1 MKPGRIILAF
11 VLMVGIGWAGTNR
24 DLLLSADLP
33 GRLEALGFW
42 GPVAFVG
49 LYAAAALLFLPGS
62 VLTLSGGA
70 LFGPVLG
77 TLYSLLGA
85 TIGATLAFLLAR
97 YVVGDAVR
105 RLAGARLEA
114 LLTGV
119 EEEGWRFVAF
129 TRLVPLFPF
138 NLLNYTLGVTRIRL
152 LPYVLASAI
161 CMAPGAAAF
170 TWLGH
175 AGRQATGG
183 GEGAIQAGLVGLA
196 LLSVVV
202 FLLPRVVAAVRSAR
216 SAGEEA
222 VEDVPVLLDAQERAG
237 HRVHSLV

>member
-1 MKPGRIILAF
+1 MKGSRIILA
-11 VLMVGIGWAGTNR
+11 VALVAAIGVGLANR

-33 GRLEALGFW
+33 ARIEALGPW
-42 GPVAFVG
+42 GPVAFVA
-49 LYAAAALLFLPGS
+49 LYAVAALLFLPGS

-85 TIGATLAFLLAR
+85 VIGATLAFLLAR
-97 YVVGDAVR
+97 YVAGDAVR
-105 RLAGARLEA
+105 RLAGARLQA
-114 LLTGV
+114 LLDGV
-119 EEEGWRFVAF
+119 DDEGWRFVAF

-138 NLLNYTLGVTRIRL
+138 NLLNYSLGVTRIRL

-183 GEGAIQAGLVGLA
+183 GEGAIQAALVGLA
-196 LLSVVV
+196 LLAAVV
-202 FLLPRVVAAVRSAR
+202 FLLPRAVALSRQAR
-216 SAGEEA
+216 GTA
-222 VEDVPVLLDAQERAG
+222 R
-237 HRVHSLV
+237 